1 MNEYLKKAEDFLTA
15 HDAKIKIVFDHC
27 GKYWEDDKE
36 NRNIYNVTIT
46 RDDKSYTTQFG
57 DSLHNTEE
65 ANKIKARA
73 KMEARNLTGAEWRK
87 IKNKYTPNAYD
98 ILACLQKYETPS
110 DPWEF
115 ANEFGYEINS
125 HADFRKVDRICEAC
139 EKEYK
144 AIYNMFS
151 DCMDELA
158 EIN

>member
-1 MNEYLKKAEDFLTA
+1 MNEYLKQAEEFLTA
-15 HDAKIKIVFDHC
+15 HDAKIEIVFDHC
-27 GKYWEDDKE
+27 GKYWEDDKK

-46 RDDKSYTTQFG
+46 RGNKSYTTKFG
-57 DSLHNTEE
+57 DSINNTD
-65 ANKIKARA
+65 AINRIKSNAQMKNRI
-73 KMEARNLTGAEWRK
+73 LTGAERQK
-87 IKNKYTPNAYD
+87 IKNEYTPNAYD

-115 ANEFGYEINS
+115 ANEFGYKINS
-125 HADFRKVDRICEAC
+125 RADFRKVDRICEAC

-151 DCMDELA
+151 DCMEELA